1 MAITTLGHSWQ
12 MARRQPFG
20 EPTIVATTACT
31 DHFGVINRKGRNPQ
45 LGAAVTA
52 LAGVG
57 GIHVIQAFTILD
69 HTVMAAHTVA
79 SNAGV
84 TGQGRS
90 PGKW

>member
-1 MAITTLGHSWQ
+1 

-45 LGAAVTA
+45 LGTAVTA

-57 GIHVIQAFTILD
+57 GSHVIRAFAILD
-69 HTVMAAHTVA
+69 HVVVA
-79 SNAGV
+79 TDAVVSNAAV
-84 TGQGRS
+84 TEQCWCPRQR
-90 PGKW
+90 